1 MNKLPKRKSQHKFIK
16 TNEIFLR
23 LYAGERGKIGL
34 LVEPDK
40 GLQSERIETD
50 TD

>member
-1 MNKLPKRKSQHKFIK
+1 MTSTNYPKERVNISLSRIRD
-16 TNEIFLR
+16 I
-23 LYAGERGKIGL
+23 YAGERGKIGL